1 MAGKQPAM
9 SKGITAATRAP
20 LTFII
25 IVCLGIRVASVAQIA
40 ELLTTVSTSASAST
54 AATAAGT
61 AATGGPVDDAWRQR
75 VSR

>member
-1 MAGKQPAM
+1 M
-9 SKGITAATRAP
+9 SKGITAATQAP

-40 ELLTTVSTSASAST
+40 ELLTTVTASAST

-61 AATGGPVDDAWRQR
+61 AATGRPVDGAWRQR